1 MDLNKFIEKKP
12 FVIAGP
18 CSAESEKQLHEIAN
32 DIKDCTDVFRAG
44 IWKPRTNS
52 ASFQG
57 IGKEALIWMKQVKQ
71 KNKIKVSTEVA
82 TAKHV
87 EMCLEFGVDM
97 LWIGARTT
105 VNPFY
110 VQEIAEA
117 LSGLDIPVFVKNPI
131 HPELSLWI
139 GAFERLNKKGI
150 KNLAAIH
157 RGFFTYESSA
167 FRNDPKWEIPIELK
181 RQFPELPIICDPS
194 HIAGN
199 NSLIPEISQIAMD
212 LDMSGLM
219 IETHNNPFQAL
230 SDSEQQIK
238 PKKLKSIL
246 ERLVLRKKTFK
257 DKFLSLELN
266 SLREKID
273 IVDKKIIETLNLR
286 TDLVEEIAKFKL
298 ENNITIFQL
307 ERWFEI
313 LYTRKEQAKKLEMDP
328 KMTRDL
334 FELIHKYSI
343 LIQTKKMKQQ

>member
-1 MDLNKFIEKKP
+1 
-12 FVIAGP
+12 
-18 CSAESEKQLHEIAN
+18 
-32 DIKDCTDVFRAG
+32 
-44 IWKPRTNS
+44 
-52 ASFQG
+52 
-57 IGKEALIWMKQVKQ
+57 
-71 KNKIKVSTEVA
+71 
-82 TAKHV
+82 
-87 EMCLEFGVDM
+87 
-97 LWIGARTT
+97 
-105 VNPFY
+105 
-110 VQEIAEA
+110 
-117 LSGLDIPVFVKNPI
+117 
-131 HPELSLWI
+131 
-139 GAFERLNKKGI
+139 
-150 KNLAAIH
+150 
-157 RGFFTYESSA
+157 
-167 FRNDPKWEIPIELK
+167 
-181 RQFPELPIICDPS
+181 
-194 HIAGN
+194 
-199 NSLIPEISQIAMD
+199 
-212 LDMSGLM
+212 MSGLM